1 MLACV
6 MRLICPDPQGEALL
20 GHLLAA
26 VAPDERPA
34 LEAAACFASRVHARE
49 IDPREGPYIL
59 HPLRVALILA
69 EEAALRDP
77 LWLKVALLHDTQEH
91 DPSLPTAAL
100 AAAGG
105 AEAARWSA
113 ALAFAH
119 RRNPG
124 VPQAVSLAAYFAG
137 LRAGPPELRVVKMA
151 DRLDNLR
158 EATRLGRK
166 KKLAKRLR
174 QERRDY
180 QAIWDCTLTEAAQ
193 ALKPRIGYF
202 LEQQLRSALPP
213 A

>member
-1 MLACV
+1 
-6 MRLICPDPQGEALL
+6 MRLICPDSRGETLL
-20 GHLLAA
+20 ARLLAA

-34 LEAAACFASRVHARE
+34 LEAAACFASRVHAPE

-59 HPLRVALILA
+59 HPLRVALIVA
-69 EEAALRDP
+69 EEAGLREP

-91 DPSLPTAAL
+91 DPALPTATL
-100 AAAGG
+100 AAVAGS
-105 AEAARWSA
+105 EAARWSA
-113 ALAFAH
+113 ALAFEH

-124 VPQAVSLAAYFAG
+124 VPQAVSLAHYFAG
-137 LRAGPPELRVVKMA
+137 LRAGPPELRIVKMA

-158 EATRLGRK
+158 EAARLGKK

-180 QAIWDCTLTEAAQ
+180 LPIWDCTDAEAAL
-193 ALKPRIGYF
+193 ALKPRIGFF
-202 LEQQLRSALPP
+202 LEEQLRSALPP